1 MFNRKKDRFS
11 IRKFTTGVGSVLLGT
26 LLLSAPIMNV
36 VATET
41 TASAVAASDSGTK
54 YEGKEVTPTVT
65 VTPNLSATGQ
75 PPTAYNRSKVAFDFG
90 DQKLHKGDYFV
101 VESENN
107 AIEMPSAFIIK
118 DTSGKQYTIATVEKM
133 GYETDIMKA
142 TNATD
147 ATRFNMAHS
156 NDILSSRRK
165 YKVTFTD
172 DVEGLLNVKA
182 EMSFSVSKEVIFSTD
197 DRQSTFKISVNGNPV
212 FAKEF
217 TIPAFDEK
225 NGTAKQHEL
234 NSSADRTYR
243 SFDLTIWDYRP
254 QGANKTDENLKNI
267 GFFKDLTA
275 EGFAV
280 INGQVSGFP
289 QGFKMSFTSTKNPGE
304 PGAFTFPADKMRIN
318 EKLPVKWAPYSVDG
332 KRQANS
338 NDGKL
343 YVTPDNM
350 YYIIDSIT
358 DNGRTINLS
367 FFGDYSKPGYLTL
380 GALNLDDDVALGK
393 SSRIV
398 TNFSNPNPAPAGTT
412 DIFSYKFV
420 DSATNEESEV
430 QGGVTGKY
438 LSYDFTAAASGV
450 PASSPNADEVL
461 GKGSVIV
468 NYVDVDGNLLKD
480 KDSVVAKSNE
490 PVGSEYDTTDSTL
503 KPELI
508 EKDNITYRLV
518 QKEGPY
524 TVGTVGADNN
534 LVADSSE
541 NDLVSLTDATGVNP
555 KGTVAQGTRYVTYVY
570 EAIKG
575 NVVVNYKTVDGL
587 PLSFEKD
594 GAVVSQ
600 RDAAKDRPINEAY
613 NTLTPELRPETITTP
628 AGKTYR
634 LVVKADTYPVGQVDK
649 NGHLTSSDAIDGTV
663 TENTQTITYVYEEV
677 TGNVVVQYKTVDGE
691 EIAPQADDTVKG
703 AIESKYNT
711 VDLRPETITKEGKTY
726 KLVKKAGP
734 YTVGQVDKNGHLT
747 SSAAEEGT
755 VIEGTQT
762 VIYVYE
768 EVKGDVV
775 VHYKRLDDSVTI
787 KGDYVDTN
795 PVSVGTGYDA
805 TQTTE
810 DGEQERPTKITFDSK
825 EYELVEAMTQ
835 GSPVGNVVE
844 GTTHIT
850 YYYREVVKPNGSVIV
865 HYVEEGTDKI
875 ISKEV
880 IDTPSEPVGTE
891 YNTDDY
897 KPTRIYTDDK
907 KIYELVRLQEGKPG
921 NSPETGTVTEEP
933 THVTYEYRE
942 VKGKVIV
949 HYVDM
954 DGNELKEDREDTPS
968 SSVGTPY
975 NTGTDDVEK
984 PKEIEKDGK
993 IYELVPSL
1001 TKGHEEGN
1009 VVEGITEVTYVYKLK
1024 EDKTG
1029 HVVVHYV
1036 NTNGDVIHSIYND
1049 TTNAKVGEPYNTNE
1063 DTLEKPVFIRNGDK
1077 TYKYK
1082 EISKGNVVNN
1092 KVIVQKSD
1100 TDHVVPDE
1108 TGTVLEGTTHVI
1120 YVYEEVIP
1128 EEVKKGK
1135 VTVKYEDTSG
1145 KEIKKPVEDTPESP
1159 MGTYYET
1166 ADKKEPKITAE
1177 DGTVYYPIEKPV
1189 KEGSDPEKG
1198 TIQKPETTVTYV
1210 YEKAGSVI
1218 VKYVDE
1224 NGVEIK
1230 TSKDV
1235 ERNEKPGKHYDTTTT
1250 TLRPNKIEKDG
1261 KTYVLVSKGLDYKVG
1276 EVDENGRLVKGDL
1289 AAGSVESD
1297 VEKVVTYVYKLENTT
1312 PTEKLGKY
1320 VPYIPKDPKKPTD
1333 PNDPL
1338 SPTNPTTGKDI
1349 DPVPYDATPKNPKDN
1364 PPLRDVEG
1372 YVPVNPKDP
1381 KTPLTPVDPKNPTK
1395 GYIPPEIK
1403 NPDDATVDTPVPYVP
1418 AGTVKVHYV
1427 DESGKVIQDPTV
1439 DTPKSPVGTGYNTNE
1454 DEKEIPEVITG
1465 KDGKQY
1471 ILVKVKDED
1480 KDKQKGEV
1488 IQGNIDVTYIYKL
1501 VETRKPGIPP
1511 VIPTPEQPKSDK
1523 PLTPTKPSEQPSG
1536 KVTSPVLPH
1545 TGETGQHAMF
1555 YGATALGLGLMVAA
1569 LRKRLEEEAE

>member
-1 MFNRKKDRFS
+1 MFSRKKDRFS

-41 TASAVAASDSGTK
+41 TASAVASSDSGTK

-65 VTPNLSATGQ
+65 VTPSLSATGQ

-107 AIEMPSAFIIK
+107 AIEMPSSFIIK

-142 TNATD
+142 TDVTD
-147 ATRFNMAHS
+147 ATRFAMAHS

-212 FAKEF
+212 FAQEF

-225 NGTAKQHEL
+225 NGTAKQHDL

-318 EKLPVKWAPYSVDG
+318 EKLPVKWAPYSVNG
-332 KRQANS
+332 QRQANS
-338 NDGKL
+338 NDKKL

-358 DNGRTINLS
+358 DDGRTINLS

-412 DIFSYKFV
+412 DIFSYKFI
-420 DSATNEESEV
+420 DSATNKESEV

-438 LSYDFTAAASGV
+438 LSFDFTASASGV
-450 PASSPNADEVL
+450 PASSPNADDVL

-490 PVGSEYDTTDSTL
+490 PVGTAYDTTDSTL
-503 KPELI
+503 KPALI
-508 EKDNITYRLV
+508 EKDNVTYRLV
-518 QKEGPY
+518 QKEGTYP
-524 TVGTVGADNN
+524 VGTVGEDKN
-534 LVADSSE
+534 LVADRAD

-555 KGTVAQGTRYVTYVY
+555 QGTVSQGTRYVTYVY

-594 GAVVSQ
+594 GSVVSQ
-600 RDAAKDRPINEAY
+600 QDAAKDRPINEAY
-613 NTLTPELRPETITTP
+613 NTLTPDLRPEIITTP

-634 LVVKADTYPVGQVDK
+634 LVVKADKYPVGQVDE
-649 NGHLTSSDAIDGTV
+649 NGHLTTSDAIDGTV
-663 TENTQTITYVYEEV
+663 TENTQTITYIYEEV
-677 TGNVVVQYKTVDGE
+677 SGNVVVQYKTVDGE
-691 EIAPQADDTVKG
+691 EIAPQADDTVRG
-703 AIESKYNT
+703 AVDSHYNT
-711 VDLRPETITKEGKTY
+711 VDLRPETITKDGKTY

-734 YTVGQVDKNGHLT
+734 YTVGQVDENGHLT
-747 SSAAEEGT
+747 SSDAEDGT
-755 VIEGTQT
+755 VIEGTKT
-762 VIYVYE
+762 VVYVYE

-787 KGDYVDTN
+787 KGDYVDTT
-795 PVSVGTGYDA
+795 PASVGTEYDA

-810 DGEQERPTKITFDSK
+810 DGEQERPTTITFDGK
-825 EYELVEAMTQ
+825 VYELVEAMTQ

-865 HYVEEGTDKI
+865 HYVEEGTDKV

-891 YNTDDY
+891 YDTSDY

-907 KIYELVRLQEGKPG
+907 KIYELVKLQEGKPG

-949 HYVDM
+949 HYQDI
-954 DGNELKEDREDTPS
+954 DGNELKEDREDTPF
-968 SSVGTPY
+968 SSVGTKY
-975 NTGTDDVEK
+975 NTGADDVEK

-1009 VVEGITEVTYVYKLK
+1009 VVEGVTEVTYVYKLK
-1024 EDKTG
+1024 EDKLG

-1036 NTNGDVIHSIYND
+1036 NTDGEVIHSIYND
-1049 TTNAKVGEPYNTNE
+1049 TTNAKLGENYNAN
-1063 DTLEKPVFIRNGDK
+1063 DNQLEKPEFIRFGDK

-1082 EISKGNVVNN
+1082 QISASSLVNN
-1092 KVIVQKSD
+1092 KEIFGETSQDVLGG
-1100 TDHVVPDE
+1100 E
-1108 TGTVLEGTTHVI
+1108 TGTVVEGTTHVI
-1120 YVYEEVIP
+1120 YVYEEVAP
-1128 EEVKKGK
+1128 EEVKNGK
-1135 VTVKYEDTSG
+1135 VTVKYEDTDG
-1145 KEIKKPVEDTPESP
+1145 NEIKKPVEDTPNSP
-1159 MGTYYET
+1159 MGTPYET
-1166 ADKKEPKITAE
+1166 VDKKEPKIEAE
-1177 DGTVYYPIEKPV
+1177 DGTVYYPIENPV
-1189 KEGSDPEKG
+1189 KEGSDSEIG

-1210 YEKAGSVI
+1210 YKKAGSVV

-1230 TSKDV
+1230 ASQDAK
-1235 ERNEKPGKHYDTTTT
+1235 RNEKPGTDYDTTTK
-1250 TLRPNKIEKDG
+1250 TLYPNKIEKDG
-1261 KTYVLVSKGLDYKVG
+1261 KTYVLVPKGSDYKVG
-1276 EVDENGRLVKGDL
+1276 EVDEDGRLVKGDL
-1289 AAGSVESD
+1289 ATGTVESGI
-1297 VEKVVTYVYKLENTT
+1297 EKVVTYVYKL
-1312 PTEKLGKY
+1312 
-1320 VPYIPKDPKKPTD
+1320 
-1333 PNDPL
+1333 
-1338 SPTNPTTGKDI
+1338 
-1349 DPVPYDATPKNPKDN
+1349 
-1364 PPLRDVEG
+1364 VE
-1372 YVPVNPKDP
+1372 
-1381 KTPLTPVDPKNPTK
+1381 TPVT
-1395 GYIPPEIK
+1395 
-1403 NPDDATVDTPVPYVP
+1403 
-1418 AGTVKVHYV
+1418 
-1427 DESGKVIQDPTV
+1427 
-1439 DTPKSPVGTGYNTNE
+1439 
-1454 DEKEIPEVITG
+1454 
-1465 KDGKQY
+1465 
-1471 ILVKVKDED
+1471 
-1480 KDKQKGEV
+1480 
-1488 IQGNIDVTYIYKL
+1488 
-1501 VETRKPGIPP
+1501 
-1511 VIPTPEQPKSDK
+1511 PTPEQPQRPEQPEQPQRPEQPQQPQPNKPEQPQPNAPEQPNNQPENETSESPQPSDK
-1523 PLTPTKPSEQPSG
+1523 APRA
-1536 KVTSPVLPH
+1536 VLPQ
-1545 TGETGQHAMF
+1545 TGETGQSTMV
-1555 YGATALGLGLMVAA
+1555 YGAAALGLGVMVSA
-1569 LRKRLEEEAE
+1569 LRKRFEKEAE